1 MTPFP
6 LIHIDGS
13 PGRRGRMYG
22 EAACAAIHRSLT
34 FYTESIIPAAGLSW
48 GKLCDD
54 VMERV
59 PRWREAEPDLIE
71 EAEGI
76 AAGAGLEFADVLAL
90 NTRGTFVQT
99 DGKQGEA
106 EPEEGCT
113 SFAVLPEA
121 SRDGHMRTGQNW
133 DYLKGIRESI
143 VLVHI
148 TPEVGPRMLMM
159 VEAGQLGRHGANE
172 NGVALHANGLT
183 SRLRD
188 YNGLPSTFWRRQILR
203 EPIFTK
209 ALAAA
214 TKTPRV
220 GSTNLVISH
229 RDGFAVDLETR
240 PHTTRWLHP
249 EGGWLAHTNHFLS
262 EIPPEIADTYDPGAD
277 SIVRYGR
284 IEQLMN
290 QYASGGG
297 ITFDD
302 LATILKDH
310 RFADVD
316 GICTHARPDDAPE
329 DAWES
334 VASVITDLTTGVM
347 AVSSGPPCKGSYV
360 NIEIASGNVIGP
372 VQSNTLA

>member
-6 LIHIDGS
+6 LIHIDG
-13 PGRRGRMYG
+13 PPKQRGRMYG
-22 EAACAAIHRSLT
+22 EAACTEIHRSLT

-76 AAGAGLEFADVLAL
+76 AAGAGLELADVLAL

-99 DGKQGEA
+99 DGKQDEV

-183 SRLRD
+183 SKLRD

-203 EPIFTK
+203 EPNVTD

-240 PHTTRWLHP
+240 PHTARWLHP

-262 EIPPEIADTYDPGAD
+262 EIPPEIADTYEPSAD

-290 QYASGGG
+290 QYASGNG
-297 ITFDD
+297 ISFDD
-302 LATILKDH
+302 LTMILKDH
-310 RFADVD
+310 RFADGD
-316 GICTHARPDDAPE
+316 GICTHAQSGDAPE

-360 NIEIASGNVIGP
+360 NIEIASGKVIGP
-372 VQSNTLA
+372 VQPTAPA